1 MEHTQ
6 YQKFKETFTEIR
18 KIVKYGPQTVTYR
31 ASFPWANLHNK
42 YKKDKSLDRSKTK
55 VKT

>member
-6 YQKFKETFTEIR
+6 HQKFKETFTEIR